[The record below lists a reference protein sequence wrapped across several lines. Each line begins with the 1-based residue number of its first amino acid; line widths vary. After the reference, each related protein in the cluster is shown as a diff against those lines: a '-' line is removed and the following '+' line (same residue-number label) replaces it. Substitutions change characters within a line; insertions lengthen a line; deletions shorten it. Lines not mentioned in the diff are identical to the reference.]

1 MGNDSKSAMK
11 TTINLAQKE
20 RRTTGLRTVLPAA
33 IVLAALIALFC
44 KFGVID
50 QLNRVSRMDMQ
61 TGQTQQLLSQVQE
74 KTANYNSVKEKYEA
88 STAAQAALVGGVDPM
103 SCLTLIENN
112 LMDDAAV
119 SSLAISGDTI
129 SVKLSNVTLNQI
141 SVIYTRLKA
150 SSLVSGVKV
159 YTAQTGEQS
168 AAKVTATMT
177 IQMVSSDSKE
187 AVS

>member
-88 STAAQAALVGGVDPM
+88 STAAQAALVGGADPM